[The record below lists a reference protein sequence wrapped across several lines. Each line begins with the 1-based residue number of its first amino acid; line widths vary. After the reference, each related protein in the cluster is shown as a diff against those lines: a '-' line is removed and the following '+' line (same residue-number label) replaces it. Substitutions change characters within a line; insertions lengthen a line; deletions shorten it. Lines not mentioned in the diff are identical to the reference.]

1 MRKAGLFRRV
11 GSCDLV
17 RGRGERKSLRGPEW
31 LSIVVVS
38 VS

>member
-17 RGRGERKSLRGPEW
+17 RGRGERK

>member
-17 RGRGERKSLRGPEW
+17 RGRGEKISRGPEW